1 MVFEDGRITTYI
13 RVKLNNF
20 IKQMFKIDT
29 LRIYVLIQGEMGN
42 FVTQSH
48 DQHHTRRK

>member
-1 MVFEDGRITTYI
+1 
-13 RVKLNNF
+13 
-20 IKQMFKIDT
+20 MFKIDT

-48 DQHHTRRK
+48 DQHHTRRKRKHTFPFPFFFY